1 MKSRSLLL
9 LLALSFT
16 VASCGGFKAQRVS
29 SDESDEKAMEITDKW
44 VARDT
49 EVSVKKTLEQ
59 IAAHKGFQRYMAKL
73 GRQPKVF
80 ISEIQNVTSNPYFP
94 IGDFNDEL
102 LTEFSSSGDFVLIDA
117 DAREKLLKEIQ
128 YQNDGMVDSGQIKN
142 IGKQAGA
149 DLLIFGAVRM
159 QPQSRDGK
167 TIKEYSVNIRMTDLE
182 KGIEVLRTRT
192 KVNKYSEQSST
203 GW

>member
-1 MKSRSLLL
+1 
-9 LLALSFT
+9 
-16 VASCGGFKAQRVS
+16 
-29 SDESDEKAMEITDKW
+29 
-44 VARDT
+44 
-49 EVSVKKTLEQ
+49 
-59 IAAHKGFQRYMAKL
+59 
-73 GRQPKVF
+73 
-80 ISEIQNVTSNPYFP
+80 
-94 IGDFNDEL
+94 
-102 LTEFSSSGDFVLIDA
+102 
-117 DAREKLLKEIQ
+117 
-128 YQNDGMVDSGQIKN
+128 MVDSGQIKN